1 MKTCCPSPDL
11 MKFFK
16 AASDS
21 HRQKI
26 LALLREH
33 KVLNATEIG
42 KHIKLSQ
49 PTISHHLALLAQ
61 AAIIVVEKKGKEAYY
76 SLNPKTISSCCLGF
90 MNDLLK
96 K

>member
-1 MKTCCPSPDL
+1 MR
-11 MKFFK
+11 FFK

-21 HRQKI
+21 HRQRI

-33 KVLNATEIG
+33 TVLNATEIG
-42 KHIKLSQ
+42 RHIKLSQ
-49 PTISHHLALLAQ
+49 PTVSHHLSLLAQ
-61 AAIIVVEKKGKEAYY
+61 ASIVVVEKKGKEVYY